1 MADIRIKVKLDG
13 ISPMMMHNNQSCNP
27 LNPFAKKMKAITSKR
42 KKTDEDFE
50 ELSKIEWEASLYFN
64 PEIGPFVPSI
74 NVEGMLR
81 DAAKKLKKGTDVKQS
96 VRVFPFEIPLQY
108 KGPRDMDGLKKIA
121 FAGEKVNGED
131 FLDMRSVKVQTSTI
145 MRTRP
150 RFNKWSVEFEIE
162 ADDTIFNEDDI
173 IHILKIAGTK
183 ICLSDYRPRYGAF
196 EFTIL
201 K

>member
-1 MADIRIKVKLDG
+1 MADIRIKVKLNG

-131 FLDMRSVKVQTSTI
+131 FLDMRSVKVQQSTI

-150 RFNKWSVEFEIE
+150 RFNKWAVEFEIE